1 MQTQMSII
9 TLPLTLLLTIYAVTN
24 CMAIAPYVT
33 GNDTDCCDDT
43 NTVYM
48 PDISGMLNDEP
59 VQNQTIDN
67 FENLLVIPF
76 SERDIRDFGIH
87 KYVMSRNIKTL
98 MTYHSDSHLINI
110 IIKSMNQSSN
120 EIVRLVNKN
129 RDEFDVL
136 AKDEFAANFLDFW
149 CAYRI
154 IQLSEFMKNNL
165 DVLANMFKDIVNTP
179 PVF

>member
-33 GNDTDCCDDT
+33 GDDTDCCDDT

-59 VQNQTIDN
+59 VRKQTIDN
-67 FENLLVIPF
+67 VENLLYIPF
-76 SERDIRDFGIH
+76 SETDIRDFGIH

-98 MTYHSDSHLINI
+98 MTYHSKSQLINI

-120 EIVRLVNKN
+120 EIIRLVTEN
-129 RDEFDVL
+129 RNEFDSL
-136 AKDEFAANFLDFW
+136 ANDEFAANFLDFW

-154 IQLSEFMKNNL
+154 IQLSEFMTKNI
-165 DVLANMFKDIVNTP
+165 DVLANMFKDIVYTH